1 MRNFKKGW
9 CLYPTAF
16 LRSKRTSGVAKRENI
31 SAEKDMYWS
40 KYFIPTLKETP
51 VGTEAVS
58 HKLLLRGGLV
68 HMLTSGVY
76 SYLPLGLRVLRRIEN
91 IIREEM
97 HTVGAQELFLP
108 CLQPIDLWRQ
118 TGRDQVMADVMIT
131 FEDNRG
137 RKMCLGPTHE
147 EVITDL
153 VKNFVQS
160 YRQLPVVLYQIQ
172 TKFRDEMR
180 TRFGIVRACEF
191 IMKDAYSFD
200 RDQEGLKKNYQLMYE
215 AYERI
220 FRRCGLEA
228 IVIEADSGAMGGSI
242 SHEFMVPAPIGED
255 AILHCPSCL
264 FYGAVTQDQQDGNP
278 CPQCKKG
285 RLQTQ
290 VAIELGHIFQLGTK
304 YSHAQQAQFLDID
317 GVQKPMIM
325 GCYGIGVSRV
335 IAAIIEKHNDE
346 KGIRWPREVAPFD
359 IEIVPLAGGGGS
371 GEIMDLASRYYA
383 ILTNAGYSV
392 LLDDREETPGVK
404 FNDADLIGIPLRV
417 TIGKRHLAEGKV
429 EVKKRESGEVLL
441 VDKDKLS
448 EALAG
453 DRACLRN

>member
-1 MRNFKKGW
+1 
-9 CLYPTAF
+9 
-16 LRSKRTSGVAKRENI
+16 
-31 SAEKDMYWS
+31 
-40 KYFIPTLKETP
+40 
-51 VGTEAVS
+51 
-58 HKLLLRGGLV
+58 
-68 HMLTSGVY
+68 
-76 SYLPLGLRVLRRIEN
+76 
-91 IIREEM
+91 
-97 HTVGAQELFLP
+97 
-108 CLQPIDLWRQ
+108 
-118 TGRDQVMADVMIT
+118 
-131 FEDNRG
+131 
-137 RKMCLGPTHE
+137 MC
-147 EVITDL
+147 
-153 VKNFVQS
+153 
-160 YRQLPVVLYQIQ
+160 
-172 TKFRDEMR
+172 
-180 TRFGIVRACEF
+180 
-191 IMKDAYSFD
+191 
-200 RDQEGLKKNYQLMYE
+200 E

-255 AILHCPSCL
+255 AILRCPSCL
-264 FYGAVTQDQQDGNP
+264 FYGAVTQDQQEGNP

-371 GEIMDLASRYYA
+371 GEIMDLASQYYA